1 MKKKILLTGATGF
14 IGSRILNFLLEKKIL
29 VYALVRKRKR
39 ANLIKRKNLSVIYY
53 KNYEEIKKKLLKL
66 QVNIYSLNKTILF

>member
-14 IGSRILNFLLEKKIL
+14 IGSRILDFLLEKKIS

-39 ANLIKRKNLSVIYY
+39 GNLIKRKNLSVIYY
-53 KNYEEIKKKLLKL
+53 KNYEEITLKSI
-66 QVNIYSLNKTILF
+66 VTEIIDIVIKS

>member
-14 IGSRILNFLLEKKIL
+14 IGSRILDFLLEKKIS

-39 ANLIKRKNLSVIYY
+39 GNLIKRKNLSVIYY
-53 KNYEEIKKKLLKL
+53 KNYEEIKK
-66 QVNIYSLNKTILF
+66 NY